1 MSGEKIFDNHSKKWM
16 IKYLFEI
23 DTETHTMLTV
33 HTMLLDEVIDD
44 INSKCNAEI
53 AKLRELGIEADRKYN
68 HALARGYFERS
79 NELENMKRMLNH
91 YSETGEIKIPD

>member
-44 INSKCNAEI
+44 INAKCDAEI
-53 AKLRELGIEADRKYN
+53 EKLRDLGLAAHQANQLPLGTAYISESNQIELFR
-68 HALARGYFERS
+68 
-79 NELENMKRMLNH
+79 RMLNH
-91 YSETGEIKIPD
+91 YSETGEIKFPD